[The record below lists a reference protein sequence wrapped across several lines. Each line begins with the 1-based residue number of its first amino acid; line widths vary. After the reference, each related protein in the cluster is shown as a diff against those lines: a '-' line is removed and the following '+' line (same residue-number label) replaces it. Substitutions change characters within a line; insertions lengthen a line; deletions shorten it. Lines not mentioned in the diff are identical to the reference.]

1 MLARRAAAGPL
12 ERTHAAEGAHPGGRR
27 RSAPPGHGRE
37 RFAPRR
43 LRFSSIRGTTST
55 GALCPVPMASSDRS
69 QSQPTR
75 RQSLPST
82 ESSRSA
88 PHALR
93 GGLRSHLR
101 ASLWAS
107 ARSEGN
113 AILDPCSRARGALG
127 SRPNSKAV
135 PRIGSA
141 VFCHRSWLSRGA
153 GAHTHLLH
161 LPGLPLTRAPPTPR
175 PQVADHVHDANEPA
189 DRAQARGRV
198 GSLLHVMDTE
208 SAGRDAGRLATD
220 GEARPGHAVCLL
232 WSFYLFEARPSRHD
246 G

>member
-107 ARSEGN
+107 ARSEGTMRF
-113 AILDPCSRARGALG
+113 LTHALELV
-127 SRPNSKAV
+127 V
-135 PRIGSA
+135 PS
-141 VFCHRSWLSRGA
+141 
-153 GAHTHLLH
+153 
-161 LPGLPLTRAPPTPR
+161 
-175 PQVADHVHDANEPA
+175 
-189 DRAQARGRV
+189 DRAQTQRPCRESARRCFATARGSRV
-198 GSLLHVMDTE
+198 ALAPTPTCFTSPVCLSLVPLP
-208 SAGRDAGRLATD
+208 RLARRWLITYMMQMNPLI
-220 GEARPGHAVCLL
+220 EPKPVA
-232 WSFYLFEARPSRHD
+232 E
-246 G
+246 